1 MSPDLTGNLQQFI
14 AGFIILHGFAL
25 AITTTASF
33 FPYVVFLFAC
43 FKSEV

>member
-1 MSPDLTGNLQQFI
+1 MCWQQFI

-25 AITTTASF
+25 AITASF
-33 FPYVVFLFAC
+33 FPYAVFLCAF